1 VSTIAFVCWCTQHRQ
16 ADQRRLCAVREAF
29 ITQQQQEHGGG
40 EGEIE
45 LLAFRVKDA
54 QIAKLFKEKFEA
66 LQKGVPIAATAAPK
80 SVPVTADAAPKSV
93 PVTADAAPKSVP
105 VTADAAASSKVTQ
118 GANTAAEIG
127 IGTGNGKDGDDES
140 PLICR
145 ESFWQDEGV
154 EGDCAP
160 LMNRNAGFAK
170 LGDEAL
176 LKRASRCMH
185 STSDP
190 SQFGPE
196 NPEFAL

>member
-1 VSTIAFVCWCTQHRQ
+1 MDMLASVYGCTRRTQ
-16 ADQRRLCAVREAF
+16 ADQRLVWCAVREAF

-54 QIAKLFKEKFEA
+54 QVANLFKEKFQA
-66 LQKGVPIAATAAPK
+66 LQKGVPIAAGAAPK
-80 SVPVTADAAPKSV
+80 GVPVTADAAPKGV
-93 PVTADAAPKSVP
+93 PVTADA
-105 VTADAAASSKVTQ
+105 TASKKVTQ
-118 GANTAAEIG
+118 GANAGAENG
-127 IGTGNGKDGDDES
+127 DGNGSGNGKDDDDAS

-145 ESFWQDEGV
+145 ESFWRDEGV

-176 LKRASRCMH
+176 LKRASRCL
-185 STSDP
+185 SPASDP
-190 SQFGPE
+190 SQSRPE
-196 NPEFAL
+196 ISETALSSRTRN